1 MSETLHAWHEFY
13 LLVGSAAAALTGL
26 MFVVVSISPETV
38 ASRPGAGIRAFVTPT
53 IVFYATV
60 LVVSALMMAPHAA
73 PRLISVLLALGAAAG
88 IAYMLWIDV
97 HRQWRKSK
105 LGLDDWFWYLAL
117 PALGYVL
124 LLAAAIALWLRAE
137 AGLRLVASAMVL
149 LLVVGIRNGWDLA
162 LWMAQNRKP

>member
-1 MSETLHAWHEFY
+1 MTEALQAWHEFY

-26 MFVVVSISPETV
+26 MFVVVSISPETI

-73 PRLISVLLALGAAAG
+73 PRLVSSLLALGGAAG
-88 IAYMLWIDV
+88 IGYMVWIDG

-105 LGLDDWFWYLAL
+105 LGLDDWFWYIGL
-117 PALGYVL
+117 PHLGYVL
-124 LLAAAIALWLRAE
+124 LIAGAVALWLRSE
-137 AGLRLVASAMVL
+137 AGPRLVASAMVL

-162 LWMAQNRKP
+162 IWMAQNRRP